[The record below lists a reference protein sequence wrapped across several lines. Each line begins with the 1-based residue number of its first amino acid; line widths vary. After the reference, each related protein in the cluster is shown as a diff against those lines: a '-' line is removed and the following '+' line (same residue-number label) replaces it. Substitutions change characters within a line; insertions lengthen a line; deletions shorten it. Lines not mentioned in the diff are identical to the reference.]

1 LLPLIKRQISSDSE
15 KMLHSGAMLNLVTSG
30 PIFAIP
36 VSLAFYLVFRH
47 SIGKSVPGLALL
59 FLATPGVLLAYL
71 WWHILDD
78 SFLYYICFSAVI
90 IPTNV
95 AAPCLAAYAVFLA
108 CKQNDFVEISKVQTK
123 ILKILIGCL
132 GILYVYDQIVV
143 LTLIQSLRDY

>member
-1 LLPLIKRQISSDSE
+1 
-15 KMLHSGAMLNLVTSG
+15 MLHSGAMLNLVTSG

-59 FLATPGVLLAYL
+59 FLATPGVLLAY
-71 WWHILDD
+71 
-78 SFLYYICFSAVI
+78 YICFSAVI

-108 CKQNDFVEISKVQTK
+108 CKQNDFVEISEVQKK
-123 ILKILIGCL
+123 ILKISIGCL

-143 LTLIQSLRDY
+143 LTLIQSLRDS

>member
-1 LLPLIKRQISSDSE
+1 
-15 KMLHSGAMLNLVTSG
+15 MLHSNALLNLVTLG

-71 WWHILDD
+71 WWLILDD
-78 SFLYYICFSAVI
+78 SFLYYICFSIII

-95 AAPCLAAYAVFLA
+95 ASPCFAIYAVFLT
-108 CKQNDFVEISKVQTK
+108 CKKSDVVKMSDLQKK
-123 ILKILIGCL
+123 YLKYRL
-132 GILYVYDQIVV
+132 DA
-143 LTLIQSLRDY
+143 